1 MPEWNQY
8 LEAHTALAAAA
19 AGKEIADKQEDFVS
33 SAVVCVYSFIDAA
46 HGGRF
51 TGTISPLV
59 SRHWTEAWDYISC
72 CTTTSYE
79 RRDSELL

>member
-8 LEAHTALAAAA
+8 LEAYATLAAAA
-19 AGKEIADKQEDFVS
+19 AGEEIAGKQEDFVS

-59 SRHWTEAWDYISC
+59 SRHWTEAWELHLLLYNHVIR
-72 CTTTSYE
+72 